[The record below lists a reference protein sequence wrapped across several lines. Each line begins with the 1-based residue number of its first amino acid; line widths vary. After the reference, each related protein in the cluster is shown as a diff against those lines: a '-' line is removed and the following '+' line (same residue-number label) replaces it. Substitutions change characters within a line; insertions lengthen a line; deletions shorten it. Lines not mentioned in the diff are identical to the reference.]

1 MKAYI
6 TTITEFTDKV
16 KSGGITAKR
25 MYICSP
31 LHAAYKAKE
40 TVNMLIARD
49 KCNVLNGFF
58 SKYNIKVW
66 AAHAHLPM
74 FLDDN
79 IQEERELAIE
89 FGLKLLNMSDA
100 VYVFGEYLSNGMK
113 GEITRAVEL
122 NLPIIVEPNLDTMVR
137 EFVNGID
144 TTSPTE
150 GGEDNA

>member
-1 MKAYI
+1 MNTNI
-6 TTITEFTDKV
+6 MTIAEFSKKV
-16 KSGGITAKR
+16 KSGEVATNR

-31 LHAAYKAKE
+31 LHAAHKARE
-40 TVNMLIARD
+40 TVNMLTARD
-49 KCNVLNGFF
+49 KCNALNGCFG
-58 SKYNIKVW
+58 KYGVKVW
-66 AAHAHLPM
+66 AAHAYLPM

-79 IQEERELAIE
+79 IEEERELAIE

-100 VYVFGEYLSNGMK
+100 IYVFGEYLSNGMK

-122 NLPIIVEPNLDTMVR
+122 NMPIIVEENLDTMVR
-137 EFVNGID
+137 EFVNGIE